1 MKKLMLIMIKEILTN
16 TGPKILN
23 ELRNKDI
30 NFIKNCSS
38 FSFYSYGNLNK
49 DKIFYIIRRYPSAGF
64 FFKYYFYFESFKNL

>member
-49 DKIFYIIRRYPSAGF
+49 DKIFI
-64 FFKYYFYFESFKNL
+64 